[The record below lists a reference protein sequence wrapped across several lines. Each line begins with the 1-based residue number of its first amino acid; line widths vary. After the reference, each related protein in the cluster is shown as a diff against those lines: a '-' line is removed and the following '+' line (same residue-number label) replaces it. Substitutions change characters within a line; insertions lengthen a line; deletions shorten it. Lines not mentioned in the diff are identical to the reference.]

1 MGNTNFKSVLVF
13 QTLLI
18 FFLFSWSIS
27 WAKDEKS
34 VQPKNLADAFNSN
47 QDQSSDLDSSKEV
60 EPIVVGR
67 DKWNSPPDK
76 NNFKPA
82 EVGNNKNHRKFTGI
96 EELDPLET
104 KQDKNIQSVMPL
116 EPPTIPPAV
125 KIHRN
130 FEGKLVLKPRKFGFE
145 RDYPFQLQNSRG
157 KRLAYIDFDE
167 LKSIDPI
174 SLKDQRVNILGKLE
188 PLKEGSDKLVIR
200 ARILRKID

>member
-76 NNFKPA
+76 NNFKPV
-82 EVGNNKNHRKFTGI
+82 EVGNNKNERKFTGI

-104 KQDKNIQSVMPL
+104 KQGKNIQSVMPL

>member
-1 MGNTNFKSVLVF
+1 MGNTNFKSILVF
-13 QTLLI
+13 QILLMI
-18 FFLFSWSIS
+18 FSFSSSMS

-34 VQPKNLADAFNSN
+34 VQPKNLADAFKTN
-47 QDQSSDLDSSKEV
+47 QEKPSDLDSSKEI

-67 DKWNSPPDK
+67 EKWNSPP
-76 NNFKPA
+76 NESNFKPA
-82 EVGNNKNHRKFTGI
+82 EVGNSKNEIKSTKI

-104 KQDKNIQSVMPL
+104 KQGKNVQSVMPL
-116 EPPTIPPAV
+116 KPPTIPPAV

-157 KRLAYIDFDE
+157 KRLAYIDFEE

>member
-82 EVGNNKNHRKFTGI
+82 EVGNNKNERKFTGI

-104 KQDKNIQSVMPL
+104 KQGKNIQSVMPL

>member
-67 DKWNSPPDK
+67 EKWNSPPDK
-76 NNFKPA
+76 NNFKPT
-82 EVGNNKNHRKFTGI
+82 EVGNNKNERKFTGI

-104 KQDKNIQSVMPL
+104 KQGKNIQSVMPL

>member
-1 MGNTNFKSVLVF
+1 M
-13 QTLLI
+13 
-18 FFLFSWSIS
+18 S

-34 VQPKNLADAFNSN
+34 VQPKNLADAFKTN
-47 QDQSSDLDSSKEV
+47 QEKPSDLDSLKEI

-67 DKWNSPPDK
+67 EKWNSPP
-76 NNFKPA
+76 NESNFKPA
-82 EVGNNKNHRKFTGI
+82 EVGNSKNEIKSTKI

-104 KQDKNIQSVMPL
+104 KQGKNVQSVMPL
-116 EPPTIPPAV
+116 KPPTIPPAV

-145 RDYPFQLQNSRG
+145 RDYPFQLQNSKG
-157 KRLAYIDFDE
+157 KRLAYIDFEE

>member
-76 NNFKPA
+76 NNFKPT
-82 EVGNNKNHRKFTGI
+82 EVGNNKNERKFTGI

-104 KQDKNIQSVMPL
+104 KQGKNIQSVMPL

>member
-18 FFLFSWSIS
+18 FFLFSWSTS
-27 WAKDEKS
+27 SAKDEKS

-82 EVGNNKNHRKFTGI
+82 EVGNNKNERKFTGI

-104 KQDKNIQSVMPL
+104 KQGKNIQSVMPL

>member
-82 EVGNNKNHRKFTGI
+82 EVGNNKNERKFTGI

>member
-67 DKWNSPPDK
+67 EKWNSPPDK

-82 EVGNNKNHRKFTGI
+82 EVGNNKNERKFTGI

-104 KQDKNIQSVMPL
+104 KQGKNIQSVMPL

>member
-67 DKWNSPPDK
+67 EKWNSPPDK
-76 NNFKPA
+76 SNFKPA
-82 EVGNNKNHRKFTGI
+82 EVGNNKNERKFTGI

-104 KQDKNIQSVMPL
+104 KQGKNIQSVMPL

>member
-67 DKWNSPPDK
+67 DKWTSPPDK

-82 EVGNNKNHRKFTGI
+82 EVGNNKNERKFTGI

-188 PLKEGSDKLVIR
+188 PLKEGSDKLFIR

>member
-82 EVGNNKNHRKFTGI
+82 EVGNNKNQRKFTGI

-104 KQDKNIQSVMPL
+104 KQGKNIQSVMPL

>member
-1 MGNTNFKSVLVF
+1 
-13 QTLLI
+13 LI
-18 FFLFSWSIS
+18 FFLFSWSTS
-27 WAKDEKS
+27 SAKDEKS

-82 EVGNNKNHRKFTGI
+82 EVGNNKNERKFTGI

>member
-18 FFLFSWSIS
+18 FFLFSWSTS

-67 DKWNSPPDK
+67 EKWNSPPDK
-76 NNFKPA
+76 NNFKPT
-82 EVGNNKNHRKFTGI
+82 EVGNNKNERKFTGI

-104 KQDKNIQSVMPL
+104 KQGKNIQSVMPL

>member
-104 KQDKNIQSVMPL
+104 KQGKNIQSVMPL

>member
-76 NNFKPA
+76 SNFKPA
-82 EVGNNKNHRKFTGI
+82 EVGNNKDERKFTGI

-104 KQDKNIQSVMPL
+104 KQGKNIQSVMPL

>member
-47 QDQSSDLDSSKEV
+47 QDQSLDLDSSKEV

-67 DKWNSPPDK
+67 EKWNSPPDK

-82 EVGNNKNHRKFTGI
+82 EVGNNKNERKFTGI

-104 KQDKNIQSVMPL
+104 KQGKNIQSVMPL

>member
-18 FFLFSWSIS
+18 FFLFSWSTS
-27 WAKDEKS
+27 SAKDEKS

-67 DKWNSPPDK
+67 EKWNSPPDK
-76 NNFKPA
+76 SNFKPA
-82 EVGNNKNHRKFTGI
+82 EVGNNKNERKFTGI

-104 KQDKNIQSVMPL
+104 KQGKNIQSVMPL